1 MSGSNNNNNKK
12 ASEMERS
19 GSVRTSIRVS
29 TSSALDDDDD
39 DYDLEA
45 AGISDGFRPTEISQN
60 HYTNPQPL
68 PSHFGQPPPSSPPP
82 RPSSITK
89 PHRQH
94 DSLTLRHDGA
104 TGPTP
109 ANHPALVRTS
119 SGSTSTSGAVRPE
132 SPYEGPSGPS
142 FPYQMY
148 PQNVRLARTASV
160 TTAST
165 AAVSE
170 VSSYHGP
177 RGPTHPYQMYPQNT
191 VPGVES
197 TEDRVTPAPI
207 PVGFPGATDQYQRRI
222 GPDGE
227 EIADMIGPD
236 GHTEQLPPYTR
247 YPEEAYLRKAVA
259 LESTTPATAPV
270 STSPTPQPPQ
280 PQAHAQSSSVSGA
293 VPGAGGL
300 GLATRNPEFASTE
313 DLHLNGANSPLSR
326 QSMRSFQT
334 DVSHHD
340 INTAAMS
347 ITNEKEKLNDW
358 QKAAK
363 RKVWGVVPCW
373 AIALTAIVLVMLAV
387 VLGAILGTYFGPKHP
402 KQGPSPPASSDT
414 TPTVTLDVVPWP
426 TLPPGLAPL
435 ATGDYT
441 LPLSLDRSPSTC
453 FNDTTQAQAWNC
465 NIIFSQLTLTIKA
478 LEDEPATSQYAA
490 SLSYNSSLTLANSVF
505 TYGMQPPSIQ
515 DVQLILVNDTNEPG
529 RGPAWAF
536 ELPYNKTVIIP
547 EELFPTTTA
556 SVSAAMPTSE
566 TTNSPRFRR
575 GRKAADFSD
584 QFKRKGVAH
593 PGDKPWICHWGGTLL
608 ETFIYAS
615 QNSSRNPI
623 VTGSS
628 SSSATTP
635 GPTVSYT
642 SPNTGPDNFMG
653 IPGYPP
659 TAYTG
664 DVDRMVTTRTPNPSP
679 TTISPTTPT
688 NPFQATTP
696 TSNKSSYPRVV
707 KLEER
712 RTLDGRAR
720 APFCRQYNILAN
732 GQGAEPVVDKEGNF
746 VEVSIIEDERTSS
759 SGSNSNSNPSRRI
772 RRRDIERY
780 LGHSIEARDVGKDMS
795 NCGCMWWLT

>member
-1 MSGSNNNNNKK
+1 MSGSKNNDNNK
-12 ASEMERS
+12 ASDLDRS
-19 GSVRTSIRVS
+19 GSVRTSVRVS
-29 TSSALDDDDD
+29 TSSALDDDD

-60 HYTNPQPL
+60 HYANPQP
-68 PSHFGQPPPSSPPP
+68 PSSHLGPAPTSSPPP

-104 TGPTP
+104 TGPTHAP
-109 ANHPALVRTS
+109 SPALMRTS
-119 SGSTSTSGAVRPE
+119 SASTSTSGAVRPE

-148 PQNVRLARTASV
+148 PQNVRLQRTASV

-191 VPGVES
+191 VPGVET
-197 TEDRVTPAPI
+197 TEDRITPAPI
-207 PVGFPGATDQYQRRI
+207 PVGFPGAADQYQRRI

-259 LESTTPATAPV
+259 LESTTPAPAPV
-270 STSPTPQPPQ
+270 SVTSTPQPQPQ
-280 PQAHAQSSSVSGA
+280 PQSPRHAPSSSI
-293 VPGAGGL
+293 PGAGGL

-313 DLHLNGANSPLSR
+313 DLHTNGANSPLSR

-373 AIALTAIVLVMLAV
+373 AIALTAIVLVMLAI
-387 VLGAILGTYFGPKHP
+387 VLGAILGTFFGGKHQRP
-402 KQGPSPPASSDT
+402 PPSPPASSDT
-414 TPTVTLDVVPWP
+414 TPSVTLDLVPWP
-426 TLPPGLAPL
+426 TFPSGLAPL

-478 LEDEPATSQYAA
+478 LDDEPATSQYAA

-556 SVSAAMPTSE
+556 SISAAMPTSE
-566 TTNSPRFRR
+566 STDSPRFKR

-628 SSSATTP
+628 SSSAPIQTP
-635 GPTVSYT
+635 SASYT
-642 SPNTGPDNFMG
+642 GPYAGPGENLIM
-653 IPGYPP
+653 PGYPP
-659 TAYTG
+659 TAYAGG
-664 DVDRMVTTRTPNPSP
+664 DERMLTPSP
-679 TTISPTTPT
+679 IVSTTTVTPTSTPT

-712 RTLDGRAR
+712 RVADGRGR
-720 APFCRQYNILAN
+720 TPFCRQYNILAN
-732 GQGAEPVVDKEGNF
+732 GQGAEPVKDKEGNY

-772 RRRDIERY
+772 RRRDIEKY

>member
-1 MSGSNNNNNKK
+1 MSGSKDNNNK
-12 ASEMERS
+12 ASDLDRS
-19 GSVRTSIRVS
+19 VSVRSSARVS
-29 TSSALDDDDD
+29 TSSALSDDD

-45 AGISDGFRPTEISQN
+45 AGISDGFRPTEISHN
-60 HYTNPQPL
+60 HQYTNPQPL
-68 PSHFGQPPPSSPPP
+68 PPHLGPAPTSSPPP

-89 PHRQH
+89 PSRQH

-104 TGPTP
+104 TGPTTP
-109 ANHPALVRTS
+109 AHQQQPSLVRTPS
-119 SGSTSTSGAVRPE
+119 ASTSMSGAVRPE

-160 TTAST
+160 ATAST

-170 VSSYHGP
+170 VSSYRGP

-197 TEDRVTPAPI
+197 TEDRITPAPI
-207 PVGFPGATDQYQRRI
+207 PVGFPGAADQYQRRI

-247 YPEEAYLRKAVA
+247 YPDEAYLRKAVA
-259 LESTTPATAPV
+259 LESSTPAAAPAPT
-270 STSPTPQPPQ
+270 TSPPPPPQ
-280 PQAHAQSSSVSGA
+280 SPGHASSRSI
-293 VPGAGGL
+293 PGAGGL

-326 QSMRSFQT
+326 NSVRSFQSE
-334 DVSHHD
+334 VSHHD

-358 QKAAK
+358 QRAAK

-387 VLGAILGTYFGPKHP
+387 VLGAILGTFFGGKHQRP
-402 KQGPSPPASSDT
+402 GPSPPASSDT

-435 ATGDYT
+435 AVGDYT

-478 LEDEPATSQYAA
+478 LDDEPATSQYAA

-566 TTNSPRFRR
+566 STDSPRFKR

-608 ETFIYAS
+608 ETFIYAA

-628 SSSATTP
+628 SSSVPTP
-635 GPTVSYT
+635 IPSYT
-642 SPNTGPDNFMG
+642 SPYTGPGDIMG

-659 TAYTG
+659 TAYAG
-664 DVDRMVTTRTPNPSP
+664 DADKMLTSRPTIVSTTTVSA
-679 TTISPTTPT
+679 TTPT

-712 RTLDGRAR
+712 RVLDGRGR
-720 APFCRQYNILAN
+720 APFCRQYNILGN

-759 SGSNSNSNPSRRI
+759 STSNSNSNPSRRI
-772 RRRDIERY
+772 RRRDIEKY